1 MALKFRA
8 LNRNALGDLGPGQ
21 SITEHGII
29 AERTAKGDLI
39 YRIAIMVDGRRIHR
53 TIGRESEGVRRR
65 TAEEAIETLRT
76 RSREDRLSLPT
87 GRKVAMPFNDGA
99 TRYLERLAVE
109 GGKGLPR
116 KEQHISTRLSPFF
129 GTLRLDGIDE
139 SSVREFV
146 QVRRLGGAKPATIN
160 RELATLSH
168 MMRRAAR
175 WGWIGKD
182 KVPVID
188 RLREGP
194 GRIVALSDDQCAA
207 LLAGA
212 EADQDSDLYL
222 FVSVCLQTS
231 MRHGEARRLR
241 WEHYDAHRRRF
252 YIPEAKAGER
262 DQPIP
267 SSLAAALERTMEER
281 GTTNG
286 YVFLGGA
293 GSSTG
298 YRHTFRKAFK
308 RAVERAGL
316 DPTKVTPHTMR
327 HTAITKLVKAGVDLP
342 TVQRVSGH
350 KTLSM
355 VLRYT
360 HVDGAHID
368 GAIEHLGIASV
379 RAS

>member
-1 MALKFRA
+1 MALKFQA
-8 LNRNALGDLGPGQ
+8 LNRRAFARLAAGDK
-21 SITEHGII
+21 ITEHGISV
-29 AERTAKGDLI
+29 ERTVKGDLI
-39 YRIAIMVDGRRIHR
+39 YRVAVMVDGRRVHR
-53 TIGRESEGVRRR
+53 TIGKESEGVTREQ
-65 TAEEAIETLRT
+65 AERAIESLRT
-76 RSREDRLSLPT
+76 RAREERLSLPT
-87 GRKVAMPFNDGA
+87 GRKVAVPFSDGA
-99 TRYLERLAVE
+99 ARYLERLAIE

-116 KEQHISTRLSPFF
+116 KGQHLAKRLSPFF
-129 GTLRLDGIDE
+129 GRHRLDGIDE

-146 QVRRLGGAKPATIN
+146 QIRRQGGAKPSTIN

-168 MMRRAAR
+168 MLRCASR
-175 WGWIGKD
+175 WGWIARD

-188 RLREGP
+188 RLKEGP
-194 GRIVALSDDQCAA
+194 GRIIALSDDQCAA
-207 LLAGA
+207 LLKAA
-212 EADQDSDLYL
+212 QDDQDADLWL

-262 DQPIP
+262 DQPVP
-267 SSLAAALERTMEER
+267 RKLAEALTEVMRAR
-281 GTTNG
+281 GAREG
-286 YVFLGGA
+286 YLFAGGP

-298 YRHTFRKAFK
+298 YRHTFRKAFR

-316 DPTKVTPHTMR
+316 DPSKVTPHTMR

-342 TVQRVSGH
+342 TVQKVSGH

-355 VLRYT
+355 VLRYS

-368 GAIEHLGIASV
+368 NAIEHIGIG
-379 RAS
+379 